1 MKTHTN
7 IELIADLMDF
17 SKQGAMMHVFV
28 LQALAHYAQNVLL
41 GAVPTQPS
49 LLSQA
54 AWKQCAIEALDALS
68 SHLNDPAL
76 LPAAIPTD
84 DTARGQRLR
93 NDAKV
98 LLLEASNLD
107 KLSPFI
113 ITHQHNH
120 GESSYICWHA
130 SIPTEQEAAKLLEF
144 EYEPELDESL
154 FIESQVRIEELT
166 GADETS
172 CLTRV
177 DADPI
182 LVAASSRK
190 SAPATGGWRMIVPV
204 LSTAHIPSEN
214 ALSDAAAHFGHQL
227 PYAEGAFLYVGN
239 ATPDDC
245 NQPPW
250 LSAILAWFRSEF
262 GDQTWIRFDRDGD
275 TIADLP
281 TFNW

>member
-41 GAVPTQPS
+41 GAVSTQPS
-49 LLSQA
+49 LLSQT

-68 SHLNDPAL
+68 SHLNDPTL
-76 LPAAIPTD
+76 IPAAIPTD
-84 DTARGQRLR
+84 DTARGRRLR

-98 LLLEASNLD
+98 LLLEACSLD

-120 GESSYICWHA
+120 GESSYVCWHA
-130 SIPTEQEAAKLLEF
+130 SIPTEQEAAQLLES
-144 EYEPELDESL
+144 EYEPDLDESL

-172 CLTRV
+172 RLTNF
-177 DADPI
+177 DAEPI
-182 LVAASSRK
+182 PVAASSGK
-190 SAPATGGWRMIVPV
+190 SAPVTGVWRMIVPV
-204 LSTAHIPSEN
+204 LSTDHIPSEN
-214 ALSDAAAHFGHQL
+214 ALSEAAAHFGHQL
-227 PYAEGAFLYVGN
+227 PYAEGAFVYVGD
-239 ATPDDC
+239 AMPDDC

-250 LSAILAWFRSEF
+250 LTAILAWFRSEF

-275 TIADLP
+275 TIPDLP